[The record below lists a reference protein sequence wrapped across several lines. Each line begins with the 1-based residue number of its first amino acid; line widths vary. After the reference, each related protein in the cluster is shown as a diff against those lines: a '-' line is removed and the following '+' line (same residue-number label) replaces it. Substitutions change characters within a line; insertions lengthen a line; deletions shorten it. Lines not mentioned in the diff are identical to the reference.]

1 MAARLTFGLLA
12 LMLLGAG
19 VAYAVSVSPR
29 SSLRPEPRT
38 LEVPPALA
46 ADETIGYR

>member
-1 MAARLTFGLLA
+1 LV

-19 VAYAVSVSPR
+19 VAYAVSFSPGN
-29 SSLRPEPRT
+29 SLRPEHRS
-38 LEVPPALA
+38 LEVPSALA